1 MKKKATYL
9 LFFLVTP
16 FYLLA
21 QVPAYYSQVDFTVS
35 PQQIQQQ
42 LTNLITTT
50 HDYELNYTPEVWDI
64 LKIADL
70 EPNQVEDVLLLYG
83 YEDFDGISKN
93 DRSRNKDLNCTSS
106 SCVGLWNREHVFP
119 RSLATPPLE
128 TNYPNAG
135 TVAHGLR
142 ACDSQMNS
150 SRNNRP
156 YEQGTGNAEI
166 TPDSNFYPGDEWK
179 GDVARIIMY
188 LYLRYP
194 SQCEAV
200 TVGIGSTNYSNLGD
214 MPDIFLEWN
223 TEDPV
228 SSLETQRNTVIFDVQ
243 GNRNPFVDNPY
254 FATILWNGPE
264 AEQTWDVLEVSDIA
278 IETPVLYP
286 TITNGLVY
294 VKNVSQT
301 VFEYRVYSVSG
312 KFVLAGTT
320 THKIDL
326 ANLSK
331 GMYFVQMQNET
342 VIQTEKIIMR

>member
-16 FYLLA
+16 LCLLA
-21 QVPAYYSQVDFTVS
+21 QIPEYYNEVDFTVS
-35 PQQIQQQ
+35 PQEIQQQ

-50 HDYELNYTPEVWDI
+50 HSYELNYTPEVWDI

-70 EPNQVEDVLLLYG
+70 EPNQAEDVLLLYG
-83 YEDFDGISKN
+83 YDDFDGISKT
-93 DRSRNKDLNCTSS
+93 DRLRNKELNCTSS
-106 SCVGLWNREHVFP
+106 SCIGLWNREHIFP

-135 TVAHGLR
+135 TDAHGLH

-156 YEQGTGNAEI
+156 YEQGSGNAKI
-166 TPDSNFYPGDEWK
+166 TPDSNFYPGNEWK

-188 LYLRYP
+188 LYVRYP
-194 SQCEAV
+194 TQCAAV

-223 TEDPV
+223 AEDPV

-243 GNRNPFVDNPY
+243 GNRNPFIDNPY
-254 FATILWNGPE
+254 LATILWNGPD
-264 AEQTWDVLEVSDIA
+264 AEQTWDVLEVADNNID
-278 IETPVLYP
+278 TPFLYP

-301 VFEYRVYSVSG
+301 VFEYRVYSISG
-312 KFVLAGTT
+312 KFVLSGNTNQE
-320 THKIDL
+320 INL
-326 ANLSK
+326 GNLSK
-331 GMYFVQMQNET
+331 GMYFVQLQNEMM
-342 VIQTEKIIMR
+342 IHSEKIIIR